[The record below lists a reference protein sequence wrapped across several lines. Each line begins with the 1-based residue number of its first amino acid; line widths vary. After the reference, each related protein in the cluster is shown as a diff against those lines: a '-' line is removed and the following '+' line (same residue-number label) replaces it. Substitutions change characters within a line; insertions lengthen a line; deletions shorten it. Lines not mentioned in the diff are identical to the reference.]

1 MDCRASPMNQLQA
14 NLRKTLGGFTLEAE
28 FTAPPGFTIL
38 FGASGAGKTT
48 LLDCIAGL
56 VTPDAGRIVCADRA
70 FFDAEQKIAVRSSKR
85 GVGYVFQDLALFP
98 HLTARENVAYGIA
111 HLVNPERDRRTTAAF

>member
-1 MDCRASPMNQLQA
+1 MLEIRIRKRSA
-14 NLRKTLGGFTLEAE
+14 NAERDFLLEAE
-28 FTAPPGFTIL
+28 CACAPGFTIL

-56 VTPDAGRIVCADRA
+56 TTPDAGRIKVRDRL
-70 FFDAEQKIAVRSSKR
+70 FFDSQRETNLPLQRR

-98 HLTARENVAYGIA
+98 HLS
-111 HLVNPERDRRTTAAF
+111 AAE